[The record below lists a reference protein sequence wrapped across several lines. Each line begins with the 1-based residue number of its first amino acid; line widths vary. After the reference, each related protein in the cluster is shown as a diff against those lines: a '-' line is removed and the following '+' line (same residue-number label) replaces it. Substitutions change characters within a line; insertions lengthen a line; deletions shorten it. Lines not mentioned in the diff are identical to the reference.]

1 MRLRDGCT
9 VRLAGVVRNFCSP
22 TRGVLFSLGLLAAWP
37 GLALSAPDSAVTST
51 PAAAPS
57 RFTIEGEKL
66 STAQVEQ
73 REMNHYRLR
82 EWRRMMDTEVNES
95 TRRHA
100 LYCAQTIGSDIGYWR
115 PEDDPACELPW
126 LGGRT
131 P

>member
-1 MRLRDGCT
+1 MRHTDGCT

-22 TRGVLFSLGLLAAWP
+22 TRGVVFSLGLLAAWP
-37 GLALSAPDSAVTST
+37 GLALSAPDSAVFDAL
-51 PAAAPS
+51 AASSAPY
-57 RFTIEGEKL
+57 TIRGEERD
-66 STAQVEQ
+66 SAEVE
-73 REMNHYRLR
+73 RRNMNHYRLR